1 MRVVIIGSGNLATHL
16 SHALHNAGVE
26 IAQVYD
32 RTIEHALTLAADLN
46 CEAISSV
53 SDMEAGADAYI
64 IAVKDDAIAEVA
76 KQIASVAQNG
86 VVLHTAGS
94 VPMAVLDGAAKH
106 YGVFYPMQT
115 FSKTREVDDFRSVPC
130 FIEASDSEAMA
141 VIKAMAQ
148 QVCDTVQE
156 ADSHKR
162 ERLHLAAVFA
172 NNFTNHCYRLAE
184 QILEAE
190 NLDFKLFLPLIAET
204 ANKVQTMQPK
214 DAQTGPMVRYDVN
227 VMNKQMNMLTNER
240 MREIYRLMAES
251 IHADYTPT
259 PTNSTNS

>member
-16 SHALHNAGVE
+16 SLALKGAGVE
-26 IAQVYD
+26 VAQVYD
-32 RTIEHALTLAADLN
+32 RTLAHALTLADRLD
-46 CEAISSV
+46 CEAICTV
-53 SDMEAGADAYI
+53 SDMVVDADAYI
-64 IAVKDDAIAEVA
+64 IAVKDDAIATVA

-94 VPMAVLDGAAKH
+94 VPMTVLDGAARH

-115 FSKTREVDDFRSVPC
+115 FSKTREVNFRSVPC

-190 NLDFKLFLPLIAET
+190 NLNFKLFLPLIAET
-204 ANKVQTMQPK
+204 ANKVQTMKPK

-240 MREIYRLMAES
+240 MRAIYRLMAES

-259 PTNSTNS
+259 PTDSTNS

>member
-76 KQIASVAQNG
+76 KQIASVVQNG

-94 VPMAVLDGAAKH
+94 VPMTVLDGAARH

-115 FSKTREVDDFRSVPC
+115 FSKTREVDFRSVPC
-130 FIEASDSEAMA
+130 FIEASDGEAMA
-141 VIKAMAQ
+141 VIKAMGQ
-148 QVCDTVQE
+148 TVCDRVLK
-156 ADSHKR
+156 ADSLRR
-162 ERLHLAAVFA
+162 ELLQLSSVFA

-190 NLDFKLFLPLIAET
+190 NLDFNLFLPLIAET

-227 VMNKQMNMLTNER
+227 VMNKQMNMLTDER
-240 MREIYRLMAES
+240 MREIYRRMAES
-251 IHADYTPT
+251 IHADYTST

>member
-1 MRVVIIGSGNLATHL
+1 MRIVIIGSGNLATHL

-46 CEAISSV
+46 CEAICTV
-53 SDMEAGADAYI
+53 SDMVVDADAYI
-64 IAVKDDAIAEVA
+64 IAVKDDAIATVA
-76 KQIASVAQNG
+76 KQIASAAQNG

-94 VPMAVLDGAAKH
+94 VPMTVLNGVARH

-115 FSKTREVDDFRSVPC
+115 FSKTREVDFRRVPC
-130 FIEASDSEAMA
+130 FIEASDGEAMA

-156 ADSHKR
+156 TDSHKR

-184 QILEAE
+184 
-190 NLDFKLFLPLIAET
+190 PLIAET

-214 DAQTGPMVRYDVN
+214 EAQTGPMVRYDVN

-259 PTNSTNS
+259 PTNSTNL